1 MAAFVESG
9 QLFVNSRV
17 FIDRVD
23 ERRFSNVTLINTQ
36 TAFLL
41 ADLNNT
47 TQQENLSVYYT
58 QDQSLFEF
66 QTQANR
72 RLLEPVAENS
82 RIDECDE
89 SENSSNKIDE
99 CDSRNINSNSQL
111 VINQSATH
119 IDSGV
124 DEDMSR
130 SKEGSTQLVSNNIL
144 LDI

>member
-1 MAAFVESG
+1 M
-9 QLFVNSRV
+9 

-72 RLLEPVAENS
+72 RLLEPAAAAENS
-82 RIDECDE
+82 TFDECDE
-89 SENSSNKIDE
+89 SEISSSKIDE
-99 CDSRNINSNSQL
+99 CDSRTINSNSQL
-111 VINQSATH
+111 VINQSSTH

-124 DEDMSR
+124 DEDMNR

-144 LDI
+144 LYI